1 MKLRQNRLNLNFTYD
16 PTKEINGAISQDGP
30 NVFNSV
36 YEANFSGD
44 PSAVGRNLRGVGT
57 LPVLDCD
64 TRTRSGNGFVFA
76 AVDNPS
82 RAFRLTGRVSCPTG
96 YESNL
101 YPDVKDCIDRNA
113 ELFKPIAQDGGAR
126 IGPND
131 PSPARERVP
140 LTFALKQAIRCDFQ
154 LTLKRAGKA
163 APRGGFTSAIDAPWA
178 VRARSAATKPS
189 SWIAAAGLASLAV
202 TNMGSRRQVNPLR
215 PRPAGR
221 GYFTAAVGSR

>member
-30 NVFNSV
+30 NVLNSV
-36 YEANFSGD
+36 YEANFAGD
-44 PSAVGRNLRGVGT
+44 PRAVGRNLRGVGT

-64 TRTRSGNGFVFA
+64 TRTRSGIGFVFA
-76 AVDNPS
+76 AADNPS

-101 YPDVKDCIDRNA
+101 YPDVKDCSDRNE

-154 LTLKRAGKA
+154 LTQKRAGKA
-163 APRGGFTSAIDAPWA
+163 APRGGFT
-178 VRARSAATKPS
+178 
-189 SWIAAAGLASLAV
+189 
-202 TNMGSRRQVNPLR
+202 
-215 PRPAGR
+215 
-221 GYFTAAVGSR
+221 